1 MPVKFTCPH
10 CSQTTN
16 VPDEYL
22 GQSGPCAGC
31 GKTVTIPRPGSP
43 FGGPA
48 TGPTTGPAVSPSMGE
63 DASMRMLLP
72 VGRSFWAIAAG
83 YAGLFAVL
91 MFPAPVALVL
101 GIVAIRDIKRN
112 PDKHGMG
119 RAIFGLVMGGL
130 FTILLSIVLFGLLAG
145 W

>member
-1 MPVKFTCPH
+1 MPVEFTCPH

-43 FGGPA
+43 FGGPEF
-48 TGPTTGPAVSPSMGE
+48 GPPVSPSMGD
-63 DASMRMLLP
+63 DAAIRMLLP
-72 VGRSFWAIAAG
+72 VGRSLWAIAAG

-91 MFPAPVALVL
+91 VFPAPVALLL
-101 GIVAIRDIKRN
+101 GIIAVVDIKRN
-112 PDKHGMG
+112 PHKHGMG
-119 RAIFGLVMGGL
+119 RAIFGLVMGAL
-130 FTILLSIVLFGLLAG
+130 FTILLMILLVG
-145 W
+145 NVGPK